1 MTNTLIIKN
10 DPGQLALLYEFLEQ
24 LADSCGISTPQQM
37 EIKLALDE
45 AVTNIIQYAYPGTTG
60 DIRIDI
66 ECDNRKLKIT
76 ITDKGIP
83 FNPLENK
90 EPDITLPLEERPI
103 GGLGIF
109 LVKQLMADV
118 SYQRSDGYNILTMTK
133 DIQ

>member
-1 MTNTLIIKN
+1 MTNTLLIKN

-24 LADSCGISTPQQM
+24 LAYSCGISTPQQM

-45 AVTNIIQYAYPGTTG
+45 AVTNVIQYAYPGTTG

>member
-24 LADSCGISTPQQM
+24 LADSCSISTPQQM

-45 AVTNIIQYAYPGTTG
+45 AVTNVIQYAYPGTTG

-109 LVKQLMADV
+109 LVKQLMTDV
-118 SYQRSDGYNILTMTK
+118 SYQRSEGYNILTMTK

>member
-1 MTNTLIIKN
+1 MTSTLLIKN
-10 DPGQLALLYEFLEQ
+10 DPAQLAQLYEFLEQ
-24 LADSCGISTPQQM
+24 LAESCGISMPQQM

-45 AVTNIIQYAYPGTTG
+45 AVTNVIQYAYPGTTG

-66 ECDNRKLKIT
+66 ECENRELKIT
-76 ITDKGIP
+76 ITDKGIA

-90 EPDITLPLEERPI
+90 EPDVTLPLEERPI

-109 LVKQLMADV
+109 LVKQLMTDV
-118 SYQRSDGYNILTMTK
+118 SYQRSDRYNILKMTK

>member
-24 LADSCGISTPQQM
+24 LADSCGISMPQQM

-45 AVTNIIQYAYPGTTG
+45 AVTNVIQYAYPGTTG

-118 SYQRSDGYNILTMTK
+118 RYKRSEGYNILTMTK

>member
-10 DPGQLALLYEFLEQ
+10 DPGQLALLYEFLER
-24 LADSCGISTPQQM
+24 LADSCGICTPQQM

-45 AVTNIIQYAYPGTTG
+45 AVTNVIQYAYPGTTG

-66 ECDNRKLKIT
+66 ECENRQLKIT
-76 ITDKGIP
+76 ITDKGIA

-118 SYQRSDGYNILTMTK
+118 SYRRSEGYNILTMTK

>member
-1 MTNTLIIKN
+1 MTNTLLIKN

-45 AVTNIIQYAYPGTTG
+45 AVTNVIQYAYPGTTG

>member
-1 MTNTLIIKN
+1 MTNTLLIKN

-45 AVTNIIQYAYPGTTG
+45 AVTNVIQYAYPGTTG

-118 SYQRSDGYNILTMTK
+118 SYKRSDGYNILTMTK